1 MAKIID
7 RVTQK
12 VIYEGSDSNFIGIN
26 INNILIIDNKLWH
39 VLVKQLNVADLDL
52 SFGVEEIIEQKSK

>member
-7 RVTQK
+7 RATQK
-12 VIYEGSDSNFIGIN
+12 VIYEASDSNFIGIN

-39 VLVKQLNVADLDL
+39 VLVKQLTVEDLDL

>member
-7 RVTQK
+7 RATQK
-12 VIYEGSDSNFIGIN
+12 VIYEGNDSNFIGIN

-39 VLVKQLNVADLDL
+39 VLVKQLNVEDLDL

>member
-39 VLVKQLNVADLDL
+39 VLVKQLNVEDLDL

>member
-7 RVTQK
+7 RVNQK
-12 VIYEGSDSNFIGIN
+12 VIYEGSDDNFIGIN

-39 VLVKQLNVADLDL
+39 VLVKQLNVEDLDL

>member
-12 VIYEGSDSNFIGIN
+12 VIYEGSDDNFIGIN

-39 VLVKQLNVADLDL
+39 VLVKQLNVEDLDL

>member
-7 RVTQK
+7 RVSQK

-39 VLVKQLNVADLDL
+39 VLVKQLNVEDLDL

>member
-7 RVTQK
+7 RVNQK

-39 VLVKQLNVADLDL
+39 VLVKQLNVEDLDL

>member
-7 RVTQK
+7 RVNQK
-12 VIYEGSDSNFIGIN
+12 VIYEGSDDNFIGIN

>member
-12 VIYEGSDSNFIGIN
+12 IIYEGSDSNFIGIN

-39 VLVKQLNVADLDL
+39 VLVKQLNVEDLDL

>member
-12 VIYEGSDSNFIGIN
+12 VIYEGSDDNFIGIN

-39 VLVKQLNVADLDL
+39 VLVKQLNVKDLDL